1 MARWVITTK
10 RKKICNGVAIEPG
23 MTVEVV
29 NIGTNPVTCNRGKE
43 AAAAF
48 MRVYGI
54 DAVKA
59 NILNMSDLDVKV
71 FR

>member
-1 MARWVITTK
+1 MARWIITTK
-10 RKKICNGVAIEPG
+10 RKKFCNGVAIEPG

-29 NIGTNPVTCNRGKE
+29 NIGTNPVTCNKGKD

-54 DAVKA
+54 DAVCLSLKKVDS
-59 NILNMSDLDVKV
+59 LN
-71 FR
+71 